1 MAAGDWL
8 YIEEY
13 AKRRC
18 HRVKTFKSYI
28 QQGMPHYKDGNRISV
43 NPDDADRW
51 LILLGEFPEALLRKI
66 VLLELFDTP
75 SALLRGSSLINKRIG
90 GDNLIDS
97 KPVVSENEA
106 IENILKRKKQ
116 RGHYY
121 EN

>member
-51 LILLGEFPEALLRKI
+51 LI
-66 VLLELFDTP
+66 
-75 SALLRGSSLINKRIG
+75 INKRIG